1 MDPEPKSNYYSNLT
15 CFKFAE
21 INIIIMNRKQEVLKD
36 VVIKFAGDSG
46 DGMQLTGSQFTNNTA
61 LLGIDLATFPD
72 FPAEIRAPIGTLPG
86 VSGYQLRFSSDNVF
100 TPGDACDVLVAMNA
114 AALKTNLTAIKK
126 GGKIIVN
133 TDGFDAKNL
142 RLANYPE
149 GENPIENGSLS
160 NYELIKIDVTKMT
173 REALKDFTM
182 GMKEKDRAKNMFVL
196 GFLYFMYG
204 RDMDS
209 TVTFLKEKF
218 GKKDDILNSNLKV
231 LQAGYNYGDTTETFT
246 TTYKVEKAKMEPG
259 SYRSIMG
266 NQAVAYGLI
275 AASQKSGLPLFLGS
289 YPITPA
295 SDILHDLARY
305 KNFGVRTFQAE
316 DEIAAITSAIGAA
329 YGGSL
334 GVTTTSGPG
343 MALKAEA
350 MGLAVMLEIPLVIVD
365 IQRGGPSTG
374 LPTKTEQSDLLQAYY
389 GRNGECP
396 MPVISASTPGDCFSA
411 VYEAVRI
418 SVQHMTPVIF
428 LSDGYIANG
437 AEPWKY
443 PVSADL
449 PAITV
454 NFKKSLDDG
463 EEKFKPYKRDE
474 KLARPWA
481 IPGVAGLEHRI
492 GGLEKEDV
500 TGNISYEPENH
511 QHMVKTRQAKVD
523 LIANYIP
530 EQKLDSGP
538 EKGKI
543 LVLGWGS
550 TYGAIKSA
558 CTELQAKGHA
568 ISHAHLRYV
577 RPFPKNLGDILKNF
591 ETVLIPEINN
601 GQLIKIIRDVYFVD
615 AIGYN
620 KIMGVPI
627 TKTELMMKL
636 EEMLGGKN

>member
-1 MDPEPKSNYYSNLT
+1 M
-15 CFKFAE
+15 
-21 INIIIMNRKQEVLKD
+21 IRKQEVLSD

-46 DGMQLTGSQFTNNTA
+46 DGMQLTGTQFTNNTA
-61 LLGIDLATFPD
+61 LLGIDLSTFPD

-86 VSGYQLRFSSDNVF
+86 VSGYQLRFSSDRIF

-114 AALKTNLTAIKK
+114 AALKANLSELKK

-133 TDGFDAKNL
+133 TDGFDSRNL

-149 GENPIENGSLS
+149 GENPLENSSLEG
-160 NYELIKIDVTKMT
+160 YEVIKIDVTKMT
-173 REALKDFTM
+173 REALKDFAM

-196 GFLYFMYG
+196 GFLYWMYD
-204 RDMDS
+204 RDMDN
-209 TVTFLKEKF
+209 TTKFLKEKF
-218 GKKDDILNSNLKV
+218 GKKPDIMESNMRV
-231 LQAGYNYGDTTETFT
+231 LQAGYNFGDTTETFT

-259 SYRSIMG
+259 NYRPIMG

-275 AASQKSGLPLFLGS
+275 AASQVSGLPLFLGS

-295 SDILHDLARY
+295 SDILHELARH

-334 GVTTTSGPG
+334 GVTATSGPG
-343 MALKAEA
+343 MALKTEA
-350 MGLAVMLEIPLVIVD
+350 MGLAVMLEIPLLIIDV
-365 IQRGGPSTG
+365 QRGGPYTG
-374 LPTKTEQSDLLQAYY
+374 LPTKTEQSDLMQAYY

-396 MPVISASTPGDCFSA
+396 MPVISASTPADCFDA

-437 AEPWKY
+437 AEPWKF
-443 PVSADL
+443 PTTDQLNPIHVK
-449 PAITV
+449 
-454 NFKKSLDDG
+454 FKTELGHG
-463 EEKFKPYKRDE
+463 EEKLQPYLRDE

-481 IPGVAGLEHRI
+481 VPGAAGLEHRI
-492 GGLEKEDV
+492 GGLEKQNV
-500 TGNISYEPENH
+500 TGNISYEPDNH
-511 QHMVKTRQAKVD
+511 QLMVKIRQEKVD
-523 LIANYIP
+523 KIAEYIP
-530 EQKLDSGP
+530 EQKIDSGAD
-538 EKGKI
+538 KGKV

-558 CTELQAKGHA
+558 AAELQSKGHA
-568 ISHAHLRYV
+568 VSHAHLRYV
-577 RPFPKNLGDILKNF
+577 RPFPKNLGDLLKKF
-591 ETVLIPEINN
+591 DTILIPEINN
-601 GQLIKIIRDVYFVD
+601 GQLIKIIRDVYYVD
-615 AIGYN
+615 AKGYN

-627 TKTELMMKL
+627 TKTELV
-636 EEMLGGKN
+636 EEIKKYL

>member
-1 MDPEPKSNYYSNLT
+1 M
-15 CFKFAE
+15 
-21 INIIIMNRKQEVLKD
+21 IRKQEVLSD

-46 DGMQLTGSQFTNNTA
+46 DGMQLTGTQFTNNTA
-61 LLGIDLATFPD
+61 LLGIDLSTFPD

-86 VSGYQLRFSSDNVF
+86 VSGYQLRFSSDRIF

-114 AALKTNLTAIKK
+114 AALKSNLLALKK

-133 TDGFDAKNL
+133 TDGFDSKNL
-142 RLANYPE
+142 RLANYPD
-149 GENPIENGSLS
+149 GENPLENGSLS
-160 NYELIKIDVTKMT
+160 NYELIRMDVTKMT
-173 REALKDFTM
+173 REALKDFPM

-196 GFLYFMYG
+196 GFLYWMYG
-204 RDMDS
+204 RDMENTS
-209 TVTFLKEKF
+209 VFLKEKF
-218 GKKDDILNSNLKV
+218 GKKPDILESNLKV

-246 TTYKVEKAKMEPG
+246 TTYKVEKAKMPSG
-259 SYRSIMG
+259 VYRSVMG
-266 NQAVAYGLI
+266 NQALSYGLI
-275 AASQKSGLPLFLGS
+275 AASQVSGLPIFLGS

-295 SDILHDLARY
+295 SDILHELSRH

-316 DEIAAITSAIGAA
+316 DEIAAITSSIGAA

-350 MGLAVMLEIPLVIVD
+350 MGLAVMLEIPLIIIDV
-365 IQRGGPSTG
+365 QRGGPSTG

-396 MPVISASTPGDCFSA
+396 MPVIASSTPADCFEA
-411 VYEAVRI
+411 IYEAVRI

-437 AEPWKY
+437 AEPWKF
-443 PVSADL
+443 PKTEEL
-449 PAITV
+449 PPIHV
-454 NFKKSLDDG
+454 KFKTELGHG
-463 EEKFKPYKRDE
+463 EEKLQPYLRDE

-481 IPGVAGLEHRI
+481 IPGTPGLEHRI
-492 GGLEKEDV
+492 GGLEKQNI
-500 TGNISYEPENH
+500 TGNISYDPENH
-511 QHMVKTRQAKVD
+511 QLMVKIRQEKVD
-523 LIANYIP
+523 KIAEYIP
-530 EQKLDSGP
+530 EQKLDNGT

-558 CTELQAKGHA
+558 VTELIAEGHSV
-568 ISHAHLRYV
+568 SHAHLRYV
-577 RPFPKNLGDILKNF
+577 RPFPRNLGEILRHF

-601 GQLIKIIRDVYFVD
+601 GQLIKIIRDVYFID
-615 AIGYN
+615 AKGYN

-627 TKTELMMKL
+627 TKTELV
-636 EEMLGGKN
+636 EEIKKYL